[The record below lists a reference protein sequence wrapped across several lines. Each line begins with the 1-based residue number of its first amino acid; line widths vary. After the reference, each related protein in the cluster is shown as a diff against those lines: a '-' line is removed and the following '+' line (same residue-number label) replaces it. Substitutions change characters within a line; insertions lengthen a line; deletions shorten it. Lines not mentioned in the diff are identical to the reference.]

1 MQKCKK
7 RVQAKGP
14 LIVGS
19 VHTAVGLR
27 KAARLRPAGGID
39 VVEVRLDCLVGCR
52 GLTTDALRDI
62 RLPILLTA
70 RHPREGGAGRLSA
83 PRRRELLEEF
93 LSLASW
99 VDVELRSASEMAGV
113 LKAARNRQVA
123 TILSFHDFV
132 RTPGQAKLAA
142 LPREAARLGADV
154 CKIAVQLR
162 NASELARLLL
172 LQARAKGNLATMGM
186 GSFGKISRLVLP
198 LAGSCLVYGFID
210 RAQVP
215 GQWPAELLAQRL
227 REVSE

>member
-1 MQKCKK
+1 MQERKK

-14 LIVGS
+14 LIVGT

-39 VVEVRLDCLVGCR
+39 AVEVRLDCLAQCR
-52 GLTTDALRDI
+52 GLTVAALRDI

-70 RHPREGGAGRLSA
+70 RHPREGGASRLSVT
-83 PRRRELLEEF
+83 RRCELLEEF
-93 LSLASW
+93 LPLASW
-99 VDVELRSASEMAGV
+99 LDVELRSASEMAGV
-113 LKAARNRQVA
+113 LKAARSRQVA
-123 TILSFHDFV
+123 TILSFHDFI

-142 LPREAARLGADV
+142 LPREATRLGADV

-162 NASELARLLL
+162 NASDLARLLL

-186 GSFGKISRLVLP
+186 GAFGKVSRLVLP

-215 GQWPAELLAQRL
+215 GQWPAELLARRL
-227 REVSE
+227 KEVSE